1 MDIATIIGL
10 IIGPALLIWGMI
22 GDGSPMKMFID
33 YPSVAIVGGGALTA
47 ALLSFPLRDVLKV
60 PKVVKHALFNKTR
73 DPNELIRELV
83 HFAEVAR
90 RDGILS
96 LENSVRD
103 IKDDFL
109 VSGIQMAVDGTDPEL
124 IETIL
129 ESELDAIEER
139 HGTGKA
145 LFDNLGKYAPAFGMI
160 GTLIGLVKMLANMS
174 DPSQIG
180 AGMAV
185 ALLTTMYGAL
195 VANMFA
201 LPVADKLAKR
211 SSEEMF
217 IKQII
222 LRGVM
227 AIQSGDNPRV
237 VEQKLKT
244 FLPVAQRSSAE
255 EAAAA

>member
-10 IIGPALLIWGMI
+10 IIGPALIIWGMV
-22 GDGSPMKMFID
+22 GGGEPMSMFID
-33 YPSVAIVGGGALTA
+33 KQSVAIVGGGALTA
-47 ALLSFPLRDVLKV
+47 ALLSFPLRDVLRV
-60 PKVVKHALFNKTR
+60 PRVVKHALFNKAR
-73 DPNELIRELV
+73 DPHELIREMV
-83 HFAEVAR
+83 HYAEVAR

-109 VSGIQMAVDGTDPEL
+109 VTGIQMAVDGTDPEL
-124 IETIL
+124 IESIL
-129 ESELDAIEER
+129 ESELAAIEER
-139 HGTGKA
+139 HGNGKA
-145 LFDNLGKYAPAFGMI
+145 LFENLGKYAPAFGMI
-160 GTLIGLVKMLANMS
+160 GTLIGLVKMLANMN

-180 AGMAV
+180 AGMAI

-195 VANMFA
+195 LANLFA
-201 LPVADKLAKR
+201 LPIAEKLGKR
-211 SSEEMF
+211 SAEEMF
-217 IKQII
+217 IKHII

-244 FLPVAQRSSAE
+244 FLPVVERRAPE
-255 EAAAA
+255 EAAA

>member
-1 MDIATIIGL
+1 MDIATLIGL
-10 IIGPALLIWGMI
+10 ILGPSLVIWGMMGGGTSI
-22 GDGSPMKMFID
+22 TTFVD
-33 YPSVAIVGGGALTA
+33 YPSVAIVLGGAAAA
-47 ALLSFPLRDVLKV
+47 ALLSFPLSQILRM
-60 PKVVKHALFNKTR
+60 PKVVKHVFLSKPR
-73 DPNELIRELV
+73 DPKELIAEMV
-83 HFAEVAR
+83 HYAEVAR

-96 LENSVRD
+96 LENSVRE

-109 VSGIQMAVDGTDPEL
+109 VTGIQMAVDGTDPDL
-124 IETIL
+124 IQQIM

-139 HGTGKA
+139 HSIGKA
-145 LFDNLGKYAPAFGMI
+145 IFDNLGRFAPAFGMI
-160 GTLIGLVKMLANMS
+160 GTLIGLVKMLSNME

-195 VANMFA
+195 VANMMA
-201 LPVADKLAKR
+201 LPMAEKLGKR
-211 SSEEMF
+211 NDEEML
-217 IKQII
+217 IKNII

-244 FLPVAQRSSAE
+244 FLPIAQRGAAA
-255 EAAAA
+255 EAA